1 MSCQSCQCLQKGP
14 FYQFVLKVPIISR
27 KKNLCQFHKLLFIQ
41 LLFFS
46 CSIILF
52 REPLVI
58 SISQQPH
65 NVGFEQPY
73 VSTSMQDYE
82 HHKMWKI
89 TKSQFHIP
97 YDTNLK
103 CDMCVNFGIL
113 HKLLIKFLSLTNHHI
128 AYITLYNITI
138 GVIHLE
144 EF

>member
-1 MSCQSCQCLQKGP
+1 
-14 FYQFVLKVPIISR
+14 
-27 KKNLCQFHKLLFIQ
+27 
-41 LLFFS
+41 
-46 CSIILF
+46 
-52 REPLVI
+52 
-58 SISQQPH
+58 
-65 NVGFEQPY
+65 
-73 VSTSMQDYE
+73 MQDYE

-138 GVIHLE
+138 GKRKKTSTSFFNNSMVQ
-144 EF
+144 